1 MMSNSEKVIVVTGA
15 TGQQGGATARHL
27 LAQGWR
33 VRALVR
39 DLNKPAAQAL
49 AAKGAELAQG
59 DLDDRASLDRG
70 LSGAYGVFS
79 VQTFMGPDGAVGETR
94 QGKLLADAAR
104 AAGVQHFVYTSVG
117 GAERKSGLP
126 HFESKWQIEEHI
138 RGLGLP
144 ATILRPVFF
153 MDNLRSPWMGPRD
166 GVLAMALHPTTSLQ
180 MIASDDIGAFAALA
194 FARPQEFIGQALEI
208 AGDALTMPQVADAFT
223 RVTGQAVHFVELPL
237 EQVRSFNREMG
248 DMMAWFNDHGY
259 SADIAALRKLHP
271 RLTTFEAWLRK
282 TK

>member
-1 MMSNSEKVIVVTGA
+1 MSNSDKLIVVTGA

-39 DLNKPAAQAL
+39 DPNKPAAQEL

-59 DLDDRASLDRG
+59 DLDDRASLDRA

-79 VQTFMGPDGAVGETR
+79 VQTFMGPEGPVGETR
-94 QGKLLADAAR
+94 QGNRLADAAK
-104 AAGVQHFVYTSVG
+104 AAGIQHFVYTSVG
-117 GAERKSGLP
+117 GADRKSGVP

-138 RGLGLP
+138 RSLGLP

-153 MDNLRSPWMGPRD
+153 MDNLWSPWMGPRD
-166 GVLAMALHPTTSLQ
+166 GVLAIGLRPTTSLQ
-180 MIASDDIGAFAALA
+180 MIAADDIGAFAALA
-194 FARPQEFIGQALEI
+194 FARPQEFIGKALEI
-208 AGDALTMPQVADAFT
+208 AGDSLTMPQVADAFT
-223 RVTGQAVHFVELPL
+223 QVSGQPVRFVEQPL
-237 EQVRSFNREMG
+237 EQVRSFNAEMG

-259 SADIAALRKLHP
+259 TADIPALRKLRP
-271 RLTTFEAWLRK
+271 GLLTFETWLRK
-282 TK
+282 TG

>member
-1 MMSNSEKVIVVTGA
+1 MSNSDKLIVVTGA

-39 DLNKPAAQAL
+39 DPNKPAAQEL

-59 DLDDRASLDRG
+59 DLDDRASLDRT
-70 LSGAYGVFS
+70 LNGAYGVFS
-79 VQTFMGPDGAVGETR
+79 VQTFMGPEGPVGETR
-94 QGKLLADAAR
+94 QGKRLADAAK
-104 AAGVQHFVYTSVG
+104 AAGIQHFVYTSVG

-138 RGLGLP
+138 RSLGLP

-153 MDNLRSPWMGPRD
+153 MENLRSPWMGPRD
-166 GVLAMALHPTTSLQ
+166 GVLAVALSPSTALQ

-194 FARPQEFIGQALEI
+194 FARPQEFIGKALEI
-208 AGDALTMPQVADAFT
+208 AGDSLTMPQVAEAFT
-223 RVTGQAVHFVELPL
+223 QVSGQPVRFVEQPL
-237 EQVRSFNREMG
+237 EQVRSFNAEMG

-259 SADIAALRKLHP
+259 AADIPALRKLRP
-271 RLTTFEAWLRK
+271 GLLTFEAWLRK
-282 TK
+282 TS

>member
-1 MMSNSEKVIVVTGA
+1 MSNSDKLIVVTGA
-15 TGQQGGATARHL
+15 TGRQGGATARHL

-39 DLNKPAAQAL
+39 DPNKPAAQEL

-59 DLDDRASLDRG
+59 DLDDRASLDRA
-70 LSGAYGVFS
+70 LNGAYGVFS
-79 VQTFMGPDGAVGETR
+79 VQTFMGPEGPVGEAR
-94 QGKLLADAAR
+94 QGKRLADAAK
-104 AAGVQHFVYTSVG
+104 AAGIQHFVYTSVG

-138 RGLGLP
+138 RSLGLP

-153 MDNLRSPWMGPRD
+153 MENLRSPWMGPRD
-166 GVLAMALHPTTSLQ
+166 GVLAVALSPSTALQ

-194 FARPQEFIGQALEI
+194 FARPQDFIGKALEI
-208 AGDALTMPQVADAFT
+208 AGDSLTMPQVAGVFT
-223 RVTGQAVHFVELPL
+223 QVSGRPVRFVEQPL
-237 EQVRSFNREMG
+237 EQVRSFNAEMG

-259 SADIAALRKLHP
+259 AADIPALRKLRP
-271 RLTTFEAWLRK
+271 GLLTFEAWLRK
-282 TK
+282 TS